1 VFCIATDIAA
11 KTRDRIV
18 IENNIQSKPQTRLQ
32 SVFQNVLQRGRIKT
46 GASLSVMLLG
56 IACSVGAGQAYA
68 AAPVAQIQAVLAKPD
83 VMCGRF
89 DQNKQLVGIKK
100 PLASSG
106 RFCVVVG
113 KGVLWRTLQPF
124 PATMRL
130 TRDEIVQIQGDRVAL
145 RLDAKQEPV
154 VKMINSVLFSLLSGD
169 LSQLNQLF
177 DMDGSINGKQ
187 WKVALTAKQ
196 PALAKA
202 IGAIALE
209 GSDYV
214 KKVTINEAGGDHT
227 DILFSDIHS
236 GPQALSAEDGAAFA
250 Q

>member
-1 VFCIATDIAA
+1 M
-11 KTRDRIV
+11 

>member
-1 VFCIATDIAA
+1 MTDNKVQKMIPALI
-11 KTRDRIV
+11 K
-18 IENNIQSKPQTRLQ
+18 K
-32 SVFQNVLQRGRIKT
+32 QRGLIN
-46 GASLSVMLLG
+46 SVVSATFSATFSVLLLNTAG
-56 IACSVGAGQAYA
+56 ITAAHA

-89 DQNKQLVGIKK
+89 DQSKQLVGIKK

-106 RFCVVVG
+106 RFCVVTG
-113 KGVLWRTLQPF
+113 KGVLWRTLLPF
-124 PATMRL
+124 PATLRL
-130 TRDEIVQIQGDRVAL
+130 TRDEIVQMQGDRVAM
-145 RLDAKQEPV
+145 RLDAQQEPV

-177 DMDGSINGKQ
+177 DMDGSLQGKQ
-187 WKVALTAKQ
+187 WKVALTAKA

-202 IGAIALE
+202 IGAITLE

-214 KKVTINEAGGDHT
+214 KKVTISEAGGDHT
-227 DILFSDIHS
+227 DIQFSDIHS
-236 GPQALSAEDGAAFA
+236 GATALNAEDGAAFA

>member
-1 VFCIATDIAA
+1 MIQRIANIAVSALLLSAACIACIAH
-11 KTRDRIV
+11 
-18 IENNIQSKPQTRLQ
+18 
-32 SVFQNVLQRGRIKT
+32 
-46 GASLSVMLLG
+46 
-56 IACSVGAGQAYA
+56 A

-89 DQNKQLVGIKK
+89 DQTKQLVGIKK

-106 RFCVVVG
+106 RFCVVAG

-124 PATMRL
+124 PATLRL
-130 TRDEIVQIQGDRVAL
+130 TRDEIVQMQGDRVAM

-154 VKMINSVLFSLLSGD
+154 VRMINSVLFSLLSGD
-169 LSQLNQLF
+169 LSQLDKLF
-177 DMDGSINGKQ
+177 EMEGSIQGRQ
-187 WKVALTAKQ
+187 WKVALTAREA
-196 PALAKA
+196 ALAKA
-202 IGAIALE
+202 VGTIALE

-214 KKVTINEAGGDHT
+214 KKVTMNEAGGDHT

-236 GPQALSAEDGAAFA
+236 GAQALNAEDGAMFA